1 MKKIIL
7 SIILTINASL
17 AGATAIGTWKA
28 YMAYHDVTEIE
39 KGGNTLYVLA
49 SGNLYSYNENDQSV
63 RTYDKI
69 NLLSDCDIAHIAWCQ
84 GAKRLVIAYQNQNI
98 DLLEQQ
104 DKVINVSEFHSK
116 AMTEDKTIHSI
127 DIDGEY
133 AYISTGFG
141 ILKLNVSNGE
151 ISDTYNL
158 GFRTDYS
165 YTDGGYLYAASST
178 NGLYRGNQSSNL
190 LDRNNWS
197 RVGDYMAKNKNIDAK
212 MLKMVQSLKPG
223 GPKYNYFGFMKFT
236 NNRLYTCGGGYYVTS
251 DLMRPGCIQVLS
263 DNDEWTVYEDEL
275 KQKTGVSY
283 IDLSCLDVDPKEN
296 NHVFASGRTGVYE
309 FMNGKFIK
317 LWNNGNSILESAIS
331 TSDKEYILVLGLGF
345 DRTGNLWCLN
355 SQAPQQ
361 SLLEYTKDGKWI
373 SHTKDALMKLNGK
386 SLGKLT
392 NIFQDSRGLI
402 WFGNDHW
409 IVPSLY
415 AYQPSTDELNAFT
428 SFKNQDGQT
437 VGVASIQCITEDKEQ
452 NIWIGTSLGPL
463 VLQSSEIT
471 AKNYIF
477 QQVKVPRND
486 GTSFA
491 DYLLDGVN
499 ISIIIIDQS
508 GRKWFGTKGDGIYLI
523 SADNMS
529 QLQHF
534 TTENSRI
541 LSNNIESMAINPKTG
556 ELFIGT
562 DKGLCSYMSDAA
574 VANETMTTE
583 NVYAYPNPVRP
594 EYTGPITIV
603 GLSYDADV
611 KIVTSNGVLVNKGR
625 SNGGTYVWN
634 GCDQKGKRV
643 ASGVYMVQTATQTG
657 DKGTVCKVAIVN

>member
-7 SIILTINASL
+7 SAILIIHALF

-28 YMAYHDVTEIE
+28 YMSYHDVTEIE
-39 KGGNTLYVLA
+39 KGGNMLYVLA
-49 SGNLYSYNENDQSV
+49 SGNLYSYNESDQSI

-69 NLLSDCDIAHIAWCQ
+69 NLLSDCDITHIAWCQ
-84 GAKRLVIAYQNQNI
+84 STKRLVIVYQNQNI
-98 DLLEQQ
+98 DLLDQQ
-104 DKVINVSEFHSK
+104 DKITNVPEFYSK
-116 AMTEDKTIHSI
+116 AMTEDKTVYNI
-127 DIDGEY
+127 DIDGQY

-158 GFRTDYS
+158 GFRIDYS
-165 YTDGGYLYAASST
+165 YTDGEYLYAASST
-178 NGLYRGNQSSNL
+178 NGLYRGSQNTNL
-190 LDRNNWS
+190 LDKKNWS
-197 RVGDYMAKNKNIDAK
+197 RVGDYTAKTKNIDEK

-223 GPKYNYFGFMKFT
+223 GPKYNHFGFMKFT

-251 DLMRPGCIQVLS
+251 DLMRPGCVQVLS
-263 DNDEWTVYEDEL
+263 DNDEWTVYEDDL

-409 IVPSLY
+409 IVSSLY

-499 ISIIIIDQS
+499 ISVIIIDQS

-523 SADNMS
+523 SADNMT

>member
-7 SIILTINASL
+7 SAILIIHALF

-28 YMAYHDVTEIE
+28 YMSYYDVTEIE
-39 KGGNTLYVLA
+39 KGGNMLYVLA
-49 SGNLYSYNENDQSV
+49 SGNLYSYNESDQSI

-69 NLLSDCDIAHIAWCQ
+69 NLLSDCDITHIAWCQ
-84 GAKRLVIAYQNQNI
+84 STKRLVIAYQNQNI
-98 DLLEQQ
+98 DLLDQQ
-104 DKVINVSEFHSK
+104 DKITNVPEFYSK
-116 AMTEDKTIHSI
+116 AMTEDKTVYNI
-127 DIDGEY
+127 DIDGQY

-158 GFRTDYS
+158 GFRIDYS
-165 YTDGGYLYAASST
+165 YTDGEYLYAASST
-178 NGLYRGNQSSNL
+178 NGLYRGSQNTNL
-190 LDRNNWS
+190 LDKKNWS
-197 RVGDYMAKNKNIDAK
+197 RVGDYTAKTKNIDEK

-223 GPKYNYFGFMKFT
+223 GPKYNHFGFMKFT

-251 DLMRPGCIQVLS
+251 DLMRPGCVQVLS
-263 DNDEWTVYEDEL
+263 DNDEWTVYEDDL

-499 ISIIIIDQS
+499 ISVIIIDQS

-523 SADNMS
+523 SADNMT

>member
-7 SIILTINASL
+7 SAILIIHALF

-28 YMAYHDVTEIE
+28 YMSYHDVTEIE
-39 KGGNTLYVLA
+39 KGGNMLYVLA
-49 SGNLYSYNENDQSV
+49 SGNLYSYNESDQSI

-69 NLLSDCDIAHIAWCQ
+69 NLLSDCDITHIAWCQ
-84 GAKRLVIAYQNQNI
+84 STKRLVIAYQNQNI
-98 DLLEQQ
+98 DLLDQQ
-104 DKVINVSEFHSK
+104 DKITNVPEFYSK
-116 AMTEDKTIHSI
+116 AMTEDKTVYNI
-127 DIDGEY
+127 DIDGQY

-158 GFRTDYS
+158 GFRIDYS
-165 YTDGGYLYAASST
+165 YTDGEYLYAASST
-178 NGLYRGNQSSNL
+178 NGLYRGSQNTNL
-190 LDRNNWS
+190 LDKKNWS
-197 RVGDYMAKNKNIDAK
+197 RVGDYTAKTKNIDEK

-223 GPKYNYFGFMKFT
+223 GPKYNHFGFMKFT

-251 DLMRPGCIQVLS
+251 DLMRPGCVQVLS
-263 DNDEWTVYEDEL
+263 DNDEWTVYEDDL

-477 QQVKVPRND
+477 QQVKIPRND

-499 ISIIIIDQS
+499 ISVIIIDQS

-523 SADNMS
+523 SADNMT

>member
-499 ISIIIIDQS
+499 ISVIIIDQS